1 MCPRIKTYGKPI
13 FHGFKPRHFFF
24 QYILYPEVKF
34 LGSQLFYSHHDS
46 VLGRIMIEI
55 GLARFQ
61 NLSLNLTRQILIII
75 IFSLL
80 FRFID
85 IDI

>member
-1 MCPRIKTYGKPI
+1 MENLFSTGLSLGTFSFNI
-13 FHGFKPRHFFF
+13 F
-24 QYILYPEVKF
+24 YTPEVKF

-75 IFSLL
+75 IFSFL